1 MPASTHRLLLVALL
15 ACWAP
20 SFALGQGKAAPEEGA
35 GLEVGAEAPEF
46 ALEDQAGKRHTL
58 KELLEAGPVALVFYR
73 SAGWCPFCKKQLIQL
88 QKDLGAVRDSGIQIV
103 GISYD
108 EPRVLASFAEKA
120 KIEFPLLSDPESKTI
135 EAYHILNHEAK
146 GKGEGIPLP
155 GTFVI
160 DQKGII
166 RAKLFLEGYRER
178 HSTEALI
185 EAAKTVK
192 K

>member
-1 MPASTHRLLLVALL
+1 MSASTRKVMLVALL
-15 ACWAP
+15 ACWASSLALAQEKP
-20 SFALGQGKAAPEEGA
+20 SPEEGA
-35 GLEVGAEAPEF
+35 GLEVGAAAPEL

-58 KELLEAGPVALVFYR
+58 KELLDSGPVALVFYR
-73 SAGWCPFCKKQLIQL
+73 SADWCPFCKKQLVQL
-88 QKDLGAVRDSGIQIV
+88 QKDLATIRDSGIQVV

-135 EAYHILNHEAK
+135 EAFHILNAEAK
-146 GKGEGIPLP
+146 GKGEGIPHP

-160 DQKGII
+160 DRKGII

-192 K
+192 D